1 MRFVAALSFTLFIM
15 ASSVQAQPTS
25 PAQGT
30 TTKQAGNGAR
40 ESFRRGE
47 DAYSSGNYEMAI
59 SAWNDAYSLD
69 PRPRIQFNLSQAYE
83 RLGQLPEAEAALVK
97 FLEKGDPEDPTY
109 EDAKDRLAALRQRLA
124 GTGIVVQGGSEG
136 GLILLDQTDWGR
148 TPRPDRI
155 GVSPGS
161 HTLIVRWPG
170 QPEFRSDVF
179 VPAGQVVEVTLP
191 TAGAPAVAAP
201 EKPASVPEAGP
212 VSAPPKDKKRLLYF
226 GIGGGLAGA
235 GIGMI
240 AYGVARGNAEPD
252 ACQGANATYYCN
264 PSDVDAAH
272 RQSVAGYVVGGTL
285 LAGSAA
291 LFIVG
296 AVRHGKPHSEQRTSL
311 PACGFGLTS
320 ASCSLKF

>member
-212 VSAPPKDKKRLLYF
+212 VSAPPIPK
-226 GIGGGLAGA
+226 
-235 GIGMI
+235 
-240 AYGVARGNAEPD
+240 
-252 ACQGANATYYCN
+252 
-264 PSDVDAAH
+264 
-272 RQSVAGYVVGGTL
+272 
-285 LAGSAA
+285 
-291 LFIVG
+291 
-296 AVRHGKPHSEQRTSL
+296 
-311 PACGFGLTS
+311 
-320 ASCSLKF
+320 